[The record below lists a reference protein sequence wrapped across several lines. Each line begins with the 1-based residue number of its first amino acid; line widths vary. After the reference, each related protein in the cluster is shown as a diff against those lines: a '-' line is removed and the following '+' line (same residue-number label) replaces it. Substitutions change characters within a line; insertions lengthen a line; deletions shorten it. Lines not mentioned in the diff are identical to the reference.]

1 MTLLAY
7 CWPPRVFDGLTLV
20 DGVSPFS
27 NRHAAF
33 AHGRRMPE
41 DRRAMVYGEID
52 DEHDG
57 KGYAPEPIKLGAYD
71 PYRH

>member
-27 NRHAAF
+27 DRHAAF
-33 AHGRRMPE
+33 AHGRIPE
-41 DRRAMVYGEID
+41 DREAMVYGNSG
-52 DEHDG
+52 DG
-57 KGYAPEPIKLGAYD
+57 DRKRYQPDHIKLGAYD
-71 PYRH
+71 PYTR